1 MALEKLKILI
11 EEQTQGKPTKEIQA
25 LFNPNQVAISKI
37 GWSEESG
44 NLVPSRTRST
54 LTLDLFF
61 DTTTLGKYPPENVQN
76 YTNTIYRLTQ
86 IGKNERPPLCK
97 LIWGKNILLPL
108 GILKSLTKTL
118 THFFEDG
125 TPVAAK
131 LSCSFEEWQDPTQ
144 QKKIENPI
152 DDPIRIVK
160 QGETLSSIAAQEYND
175 PALWRLIAK
184 ENNIYNPRL
193 LEPGQRLT
201 IPPRRADNITQGRPS
216 INV

>member
-11 EEQTQGKPTKEIQA
+11 EDQTQGKPNKEIQA
-25 LFNPNQVAISKI
+25 LFNPNQVTISKT
-37 GWSEESG
+37 GWHEDSDKG
-44 NLVPSRTRST
+44 LVASRAPAT
-54 LTLDLFF
+54 LTIELFF

-76 YTNTIYRLTQ
+76 YTKHIYSLTL
-86 IGKNERPPLCK
+86 IGKNARPPLCQI
-97 LIWGKNILLPL
+97 IWGKNVLLPL

-118 THFFEDG
+118 THFLEDG

-131 LSCSFEEWQDPTQ
+131 LSCNFQEWQDPTQ

-184 ENNIYNPRL
+184 ENNMDNPRL
-193 LEPGQRLT
+193 LEPGTPLT
-201 IPPRRADNITQGRPS
+201 IPPRRADSITQGRQ
-216 INV
+216 

>member
-11 EEQTQGKPTKEIQA
+11 EDQTQGKPNKEIQA
-25 LFNPNQVAISKI
+25 LFNPNQVTISKT
-37 GWSEESG
+37 GWSEENDGPVPASG
-44 NLVPSRTRST
+44 PAT
-54 LTLDLFF
+54 LTIELFF

-76 YTNTIYRLTQ
+76 YTKQIYSLTL
-86 IGKNERPPLCK
+86 IGKNNRPPLCQI
-97 LIWGKNILLPL
+97 IWGKNVLLPL

-118 THFFEDG
+118 THFLEDG

-131 LSCSFEEWQDPTQ
+131 LSCNFQEWQDSTQ
-144 QKKIENPI
+144 KKKIENPI

-184 ENNIYNPRL
+184 ENNMDNPRL
-193 LEPGQRLT
+193 LEPGKRLT
-201 IPPRRADNITQGRPS
+201 IPPRRADSITQGRQ
-216 INV
+216 

>member
-11 EEQTQGKPTKEIQA
+11 EDQTQGKPTKEIQV
-25 LFNPNQVAISKI
+25 LFNPNQVAISKT
-37 GWSEESG
+37 GWSEDKNGPVADPGSA
-44 NLVPSRTRST
+44 T
-54 LTLDLFF
+54 LTIELFF

-76 YTNTIYRLTQ
+76 YTKHIYSLTL
-86 IGKNERPPLCK
+86 IGKNARPPLCQI
-97 LIWGKNILLPL
+97 IWGKNVLLPL

-118 THFFEDG
+118 THFLEDG

-131 LSCSFEEWQDPTQ
+131 LSCNFEEWQNPTQ

-184 ENNIYNPRL
+184 ENNMDNPRL
-193 LEPGQRLT
+193 LEPGTSLT
-201 IPPRRADNITQGRPS
+201 IPPRRANSITQRRQ
-216 INV
+216 